1 MSDTRATRRPKKKP
15 ADEVR
20 RNMSAIRSTNTRI
33 ELAVRSV
40 LWKRGYR
47 FRKNDHRFPGKPD
60 ITFPTE
66 KVAVFC
72 DSDFWHGRD
81 WELLKERLQTNRD
94 YWVPKIERNR
104 QRDALVTEELKAL
117 GWTVIRIW
125 ESDIK
130 EDPNG
135 VVDNIVKMVQ
145 RARSINAQS

>member
-1 MSDTRATRRPKKKP
+1 MSDTQATRQLKKKP

-47 FRKNDHRFPGKPD
+47 FRKNDQRFPGKPD

-81 WELLKERLQTNRD
+81 WELLKVRLQTNRD

-104 QRDALVTEELKAL
+104 QKDALVTEELKAL

-130 EDPNG
+130 KDPDG
-135 VVDNIVKMVQ
+135 AVDDIVQMVQ
-145 RARSINAQS
+145 RARSTNARS